1 MDIGVVWEIRKT
13 NQSKNPKWIL
23 VLRGNN
29 KRELRKI
36 NMQEEEEI
44 FDSIVFGIDTKVFRP
59 GPFIEP

>member
-1 MDIGVVWEIRKT
+1 MDIGVVWEIRKI
-13 NQSKNPKWIL
+13 NQSENPKWIL

-44 FDSIVFGIDTKVFRP
+44 FDSLFGIDTKVFRL